1 MKRKQQSLCWGGDRK
16 KFKCDGDGDGDGD
29 DDDEDDDDGGGD
41 DDDGGDDGDAGDGD
55 DDDDYYYYYDDDD
68 DHDDDDD
75 DGGGGSE
82 RASNL
87 FLRANQ
93 PSSEALSH
101 QNPITPNLCQKQIS
115 RILRVSNTERR
126 RQESIEHLTLLLS
139 RLNCSTLTM
148 IGWTVL

>member
-16 KFKCDGDGDGDGD
+16 KFKCDGDGG
-29 DDDEDDDDGGGD
+29 
-41 DDDGGDDGDAGDGD
+41 
-55 DDDDYYYYYDDDD
+55 DDDD
-68 DHDDDDD
+68 DHDHDHDRGGDDDDDAGGDDDD
-75 DGGGGSE
+75 DGGGGNE

-93 PSSEALSH
+93 PSSEAFSH
-101 QNPITPNLCQKQIS
+101 QNPTTPNLCQKQIS
-115 RILRVSNTERR
+115 RILRVSNTELR
-126 RQESIEHLTLLLS
+126 RQESVEHLTLLLS

>member
-16 KFKCDGDGDGDGD
+16 KFKCDGDG
-29 DDDEDDDDGGGD
+29 
-41 DDDGGDDGDAGDGD
+41 GDGD
-55 DDDDYYYYYDDDD
+55 DDDDAGG
-68 DHDDDDD
+68 DDDD
-75 DGGGGSE
+75 DGGGNE

-101 QNPITPNLCQKQIS
+101 QNPTTPNLCQKQIS

>member
-1 MKRKQQSLCWGGDRK
+1 MIMMIMMMIMMMMLVMMIIDH
-16 KFKCDGDGDGDGD
+16 DHDHDH
-29 DDDEDDDDGGGD
+29 
-41 DDDGGDDGDAGDGD
+41 DGGDDGDAGDDDDGD
-55 DDDDYYYYYDDDD
+55 DDDD
-68 DHDDDDD
+68 DDDDD
-75 DGGGGSE
+75 DGGDGGGGNE

-93 PSSEALSH
+93 PSSEAFSH
-101 QNPITPNLCQKQIS
+101 QNRTTPNLCQKQIKS

>member
-1 MKRKQQSLCWGGDRK
+1 MPVKRKQQSLCWGGDCK
-16 KFKCDGDGDGDGD
+16 KFKCDGD
-29 DDDEDDDDGGGD
+29 DDDG
-41 DDDGGDDGDAGDGD
+41 
-55 DDDDYYYYYDDDD
+55 
-68 DHDDDDD
+68 DDDD
-75 DGGGGSE
+75 DGGGGGAGGAGGAGAGAGGGAGGAGGAGGGGNE

-87 FLRANQ
+87 FLGANQ
-93 PSSEALSH
+93 PSSEAFSH
-101 QNPITPNLCQKQIS
+101 QNPTTPNLCQKQIS

>member
-16 KFKCDGDGDGDGD
+16 KFKCDGDGGD
-29 DDDEDDDDGGGD
+29 DDDDHDHDHDRGGD
-41 DDDGGDDGDAGDGD
+41 DDDGG
-55 DDDDYYYYYDDDD
+55 
-68 DHDDDDD
+68 
-75 DGGGGSE
+75 GGNE

-93 PSSEALSH
+93 PSSEAFSH
-101 QNPITPNLCQKQIS
+101 QNPTTPNLCQKQIS
-115 RILRVSNTERR
+115 RILRVSNTELR
-126 RQESIEHLTLLLS
+126 RQESVEHLTLLLS

>member
-16 KFKCDGDGDGDGD
+16 KFKCDGDGDGDD
-29 DDDEDDDDGGGD
+29 DDDEDDDDDVDHDHDHDGGGGDDDDDDAGGD
-41 DDDGGDDGDAGDGD
+41 DDDGG
-55 DDDDYYYYYDDDD
+55 
-68 DHDDDDD
+68 
-75 DGGGGSE
+75 GGGGNE

-93 PSSEALSH
+93 PSSEAFSH
-101 QNPITPNLCQKQIS
+101 QNPTTPNLCQKQIS
-115 RILRVSNTERR
+115 RILRVSKTERR